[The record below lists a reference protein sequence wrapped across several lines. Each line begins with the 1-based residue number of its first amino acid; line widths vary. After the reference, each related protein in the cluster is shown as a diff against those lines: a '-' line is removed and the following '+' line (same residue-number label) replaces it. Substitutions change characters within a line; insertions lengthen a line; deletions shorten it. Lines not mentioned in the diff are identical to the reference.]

1 MEIIY
6 IDSFNLFFPSE
17 NSTQQHACFFK
28 NCREGGGRRPNWYK
42 LFLNPNQKTNQKWG
56 NFRQACEVG
65 DMIWVNT

>member
-28 NCREGGGRRPNWYK
+28 NCREGGGK
-42 LFLNPNQKTNQKWG
+42 EDQIGTNSS
-56 NFRQACEVG
+56 
-65 DMIWVNT
+65 